1 MKSILIIGMGRFGKH
16 LCTNLARLG
25 NQIMAVDENEET
37 LEDMLEYVV
46 SAKIGDCTNEAV
58 LRSLGIDNF
67 DICFICIGNNFQ
79 SSLEITSMVK
89 ELGGRYVVSKANR
102 DIHAKFLL
110 RNGADEVIYPDRD
123 IAEKMAVRYSAN
135 HVFDYIE
142 LTEEFSIYEIPPLP
156 EWVGKSIIELSI
168 RNKYRISILAT
179 KEGERAKLMPTAD
192 YVIRAD
198 EHLMVIGK
206 NEDVDKILKE
216 LKPKVSALA
225 SNYAD
230 GIFVSPL
237 LFIILRHALVFHPAL
252 AVQLLAGWSTRYYF
266 NFRSRYAHS
275 RYIKKPQA
283 KNRIRRTLKGTGLS

>member
-179 KEGERAKLMPTAD
+179 KEGD
-192 YVIRAD
+192 
-198 EHLMVIGK
+198 
-206 NEDVDKILKE
+206 
-216 LKPKVSALA
+216 
-225 SNYAD
+225 
-230 GIFVSPL
+230 
-237 LFIILRHALVFHPAL
+237 
-252 AVQLLAGWSTRYYF
+252 
-266 NFRSRYAHS
+266 AHG
-275 RYIKKPQA
+275 RLCDP
-283 KNRIRRTLKGTGLS
+283 G